1 MYMARAPHLP
11 GTGIVTITPS
21 GSFDP
26 AKTPGLFR
34 LVFPSVMLPMF
45 MAVSDSTIVASAVP
59 AMAASLGDVERV
71 SWVVVAYLVA
81 ATIAAPVY
89 GYLGDVFGRRR
100 LMFLALTLF
109 MGASVLCA
117 LAPSVLWLAAAR
129 VLQGF
134 GGGGLMSLSQALIGE
149 VVPPRQRGHYQS
161 YLATVATVS
170 SVFGPVAGG
179 FLTEHLGWKSIFLI
193 NLPLGVVAF
202 LLVFRIQHRPGVRH
216 EQWSF
221 DTPGLLYFVS
231 FIAPILIAM
240 EQLRHFDPSTAPQ
253 VIALFAVA
261 GLALFLLLRRER
273 VAPAPLL
280 PMALLAQPVIWRANG
295 LAACHGASLTA
306 LVAFLPI
313 YLRVA
318 HGLSASQMGLM
329 LLPISIGIGVGSIIT
344 GRLVTRTGQTM
355 IFPSWGLMGATLGL
369 LVFAL
374 FGAAVTMT
382 QLLVV
387 LTISSLFMGTVMAVV
402 QVTVQTA
409 AGRKALGTAAGSIQ
423 FSRTVGAAFGTAL
436 LGSILFATLAFTDPE
451 APVIFARL
459 VDSGAAAL
467 ADLSPARRMAIT
479 DDIALAFRL
488 AFLLIPLFTGVGVLL
503 AWTNPSRRI

>member
-1 MYMARAPHLP
+1 M
-11 GTGIVTITPS
+11 TIIPS

-26 AKTPGLFR
+26 AKTPGLFK

-45 MAVSDSTIVASAVP
+45 MAVSDSTIVASALP

-100 LMFLALTLF
+100 LMFFALALF

-170 SVFGPVAGG
+170 AVFGPVAGG

-193 NLPLGVVAF
+193 NLPLGLVACG
-202 LLVFRIQHRPGVRH
+202 LMFRIPHRAGVRH

-221 DTPGLLYFVS
+221 DTPGLFYFVS
-231 FIAPILIAM
+231 FIAPVLIAM
-240 EQLRHFDPSTAPQ
+240 EQLRRFDPSTAPQ
-253 VIALFAVA
+253 AIALFALA
-261 GLALFLLLRRER
+261 ALALVLLLRRER
-273 VAPAPLL
+273 VAAAPLL
-280 PMALLAQPVIWRANG
+280 PLGLLAQPVIWRANG
-295 LAACHGASLTA
+295 LAVCHGATLTA

-313 YLRVA
+313 YLRVT
-318 HGLSASQMGLM
+318 HGLSASQMGL
-329 LLPISIGIGVGSIIT
+329 LLVPISIGIGVGSIIT
-344 GRLVTRTGQTM
+344 GRLVTRTGRTM
-355 IFPSWGLMGATLGL
+355 IFPSWGLSGATVCL
-369 LVFAL
+369 LIFAL
-374 FGAAVTMT
+374 FGAAMT
-382 QLLVV
+382 LTQVMVV
-387 LTISSLFMGTVMAVV
+387 LTAGSLFMGTVMAVV
-402 QVTVQTA
+402 QVTVQSA
-409 AGRKALGTAAGSIQ
+409 AGRKALGTAAGSVQ

-436 LGSILFATLAFTDPE
+436 LGSILFATLAFADPD
-451 APVIFARL
+451 APAMFGKL
-459 VDSGAAAL
+459 VDTGAAAF
-467 ADLSPARRMAIT
+467 AVLSPARQTAIT
-479 DDIALAFRL
+479 EAIAFAFRL
-488 AFLLIPLFTGVGVLL
+488 AFVILPLFTGIGVLL
-503 AWTNPSRRI
+503 ALTNPSRRI

>member
-1 MYMARAPHLP
+1 M
-11 GTGIVTITPS
+11 TIIPS

-26 AKTPGLFR
+26 AKTPGLFK

-45 MAVSDSTIVASAVP
+45 MAVSDSTIVASALP

-109 MGASVLCA
+109 MSASVLCA

-170 SVFGPVAGG
+170 AVFGPVAGG
-179 FLTEHLGWKSIFLI
+179 FLTEHLGWKSIFLV
-193 NLPLGVVAF
+193 NLPLGLMAF
-202 LLVFRIQHRPGVRH
+202 ALMFRIPHRAGVRH

-221 DTPGLLYFVS
+221 DTPGLLWFIS

-253 VIALFAVA
+253 VIALFALA
-261 GLALFLLLRRER
+261 GLALVLLLRRER
-273 VAPAPLL
+273 VAAAPLL
-280 PMALLAQPVIWRANG
+280 PIGLLAQPVIWRANG
-295 LAACHGASLTA
+295 MAACHGATLTA

-313 YLRVA
+313 YLRVT
-318 HGLSASQMGLM
+318 HGMSASQMGL
-329 LLPISIGIGVGSIIT
+329 LLVPISIGIGVGSIVT
-344 GRLVTRTGQTM
+344 GRLVTRTGRTM
-355 IFPSWGLMGATLGL
+355 IFPTWGLAGSTVCL
-369 LVFAL
+369 LIFAL
-374 FGAAVTMT
+374 FSAAMSLT
-382 QLLVV
+382 QVMVV
-387 LTISSLFMGTVMAVV
+387 LTAASLFMGTVMAVV
-402 QVTVQTA
+402 QVTVQSA
-409 AGRKALGTAAGSIQ
+409 AGRKALGTAAGSVQ

-436 LGSILFATLAFTDPE
+436 LGSILFATLGFADPD
-451 APVIFARL
+451 APAMFGKL
-459 VDSGAAAL
+459 VDTGAAAF
-467 ADLSPARRMAIT
+467 AVLSPARQTAIT
-479 DDIALAFRL
+479 EAITFAFRL
-488 AFLLIPLFTGVGVLL
+488 AFVILPLFTGIGVVL

>member
-1 MYMARAPHLP
+1 M
-11 GTGIVTITPS
+11 TIIPS

-26 AKTPGLFR
+26 AKTPGLFK

-45 MAVSDSTIVASAVP
+45 MAVSDSTIVASALP

-100 LMFLALTLF
+100 LMFFALTLF
-109 MGASVLCA
+109 MSASVLCA
-117 LAPSVLWLAAAR
+117 LAPSVLLLAAAR

-170 SVFGPVAGG
+170 AVFGPVAGG

-193 NLPLGVVAF
+193 NLPLGLMAF
-202 LLVFRIQHRPGVRH
+202 ALMFRIPHRAGVRH

-221 DTPGLLYFVS
+221 DTPGLLWFVS

-253 VIALFAVA
+253 VIALFALA
-261 GLALFLLLRRER
+261 ALALVLLLRRER
-273 VAPAPLL
+273 VAAAPLL
-280 PMALLAQPVIWRANG
+280 PIGLLAQPVIWRANG
-295 LAACHGASLTA
+295 MAACHGATLTA

-313 YLRVA
+313 YLRVT
-318 HGLSASQMGLM
+318 HGMSASQMGL
-329 LLPISIGIGVGSIIT
+329 LLVPISIGIGVGSIVT
-344 GRLVTRTGQTM
+344 GRLVTRTGRTM
-355 IFPSWGLMGATLGL
+355 IYPTWGLAGSTVCL
-369 LVFAL
+369 LIFAL
-374 FGAAVTMT
+374 FSTAMT
-382 QLLVV
+382 LTQVMVV
-387 LTISSLFMGTVMAVV
+387 LTAASLFMGTVMAVV
-402 QVTVQTA
+402 QVTVQSA
-409 AGRKALGTAAGSIQ
+409 AGRKALGTAAGSVQ

-436 LGSILFATLAFTDPE
+436 LGSILFATLTFADPD
-451 APVIFARL
+451 APAMFGKL
-459 VDSGAAAL
+459 VDTGAAAF
-467 ADLSPARRMAIT
+467 AVLSPARQAAIT
-479 DDIALAFRL
+479 EAIALAFRL
-488 AFLLIPLFTGVGVLL
+488 AFVILPLFTGIGVLL
-503 AWTNPSRRI
+503 AFTNPSRRI

>member
-1 MYMARAPHLP
+1 M
-11 GTGIVTITPS
+11 TPS

-26 AKTPGLFR
+26 AKTPGLFK

-45 MAVSDSTIVASAVP
+45 LAVSDQTIVASALP

-117 LAPSVLWLAAAR
+117 LAPTVMWLAAAR

-179 FLTEHLGWKSIFLI
+179 FLTEHLGWKSIFLV

-202 LLVFRIQHRPGVRH
+202 LLVFRIQHRQGVRH

-221 DTPGLLYFVS
+221 DTPGLFYFVS

-240 EQLRHFDPSTAPQ
+240 EQLRHFDPSIAPQ

-261 GLALFLLLRRER
+261 GLALALLLRRER
-273 VAPAPLL
+273 VAAAPLL
-280 PMALLAQPVIWRANG
+280 PMALLTQPVIWRANG
-295 LAACHGASLTA
+295 LAACHGAALTA

-329 LLPISIGIGVGSIIT
+329 LLPVSIGIGVGSIVT
-344 GRLVTRTGQTM
+344 GRLVTRTGATM
-355 IFPSWGLMGATLGL
+355 IFPSWGLIGATLGL

-374 FGAAVTMT
+374 FSAAMTMP
-382 QLLVV
+382 QMLVV
-387 LTISSLFMGTVMAVV
+387 LIVSSLFMGTVMAVV

-436 LGSILFATLAFTDPE
+436 LGSILFATLALSDPE
-451 APVIFARL
+451 APVMFGKL
-459 VDSGAAAL
+459 VDAGAGAL
-467 ADLSPARRMAIT
+467 AELSPARQTAIS
-479 DDIALAFRL
+479 DDIAFAFRL
-488 AFLLIPLFTGVGVLL
+488 AFLLVPLFTSIGAVL

>member
-1 MYMARAPHLP
+1 MS
-11 GTGIVTITPS
+11 TIPS

-45 MAVSDSTIVASAVP
+45 MAVSDQTIVASALP

-81 ATIAAPVY
+81 ATIAAPLY

-100 LMFLALTLF
+100 LMFFALGLF
-109 MGASVLCA
+109 MGASALCA

-179 FLTEHLGWKSIFLI
+179 FLTEHLGWKSIFLV
-193 NLPLGVVAF
+193 NLPLGVVAI
-202 LLVFRIQHRPGVRH
+202 LLVFRIQNRPGVRH

-221 DTPGLLYFVS
+221 DTPGLLYFIS
-231 FIAPILIAM
+231 FIAPVLIAL
-240 EQLRHFDPSTAPQ
+240 EQLRHFDPNTAPQ

-261 GLALFLLLRRER
+261 IFALVLLLRRER
-273 VAPAPLL
+273 VAAAPLL
-280 PMALLAQPVIWRANG
+280 PMALLGQPIIWRANG
-295 LAACHGASLTA
+295 LAACHGAALTS
-306 LVAFLPI
+306 LVAFLPL
-313 YLRVA
+313 YLRVV

-329 LLPISIGIGVGSIIT
+329 LLPVSIGIGVGSILT
-344 GRLVTRTGQTM
+344 GRFVTRTGHTM
-355 IFPSWGLMGATLGL
+355 IFPSFGLIGATAFL
-369 LVFAL
+369 LIFTF
-374 FGAAVTMT
+374 FGAEMTMT
-382 QLLVV
+382 QLMAV
-387 LTISSLFMGTVMAVV
+387 LSVSSLFMGTVMAVV

-409 AGRKALGTAAGSIQ
+409 AGRKALGAAAGSIQ

-436 LGSILFATLAFTDPE
+436 LGSILFAAITLSDPE
-451 APVIFARL
+451 APAIFARL
-459 VDSGAAAL
+459 IESGASAL
-467 ADLSPARRMAIT
+467 ADLSPARKAAVSET
-479 DDIALAFRL
+479 IAFAFKL
-488 AFLLIPLFTGVGVLL
+488 AFLLTPLFTGIGVIL

>member
-1 MYMARAPHLP
+1 M
-11 GTGIVTITPS
+11 TTIPS

-26 AKTPGLFR
+26 AKTAGLFK

-45 MAVSDSTIVASAVP
+45 MAVSDSTMVASALP

-100 LMFLALTLF
+100 LMFFALALF

-170 SVFGPVAGG
+170 AVFGPVAGG
-179 FLTEHLGWKSIFLI
+179 LLTEHLGWKSIFLV
-193 NLPLGVVAF
+193 NLPLG
-202 LLVFRIQHRPGVRH
+202 LLAYALMFRIPHRAGVRH

-221 DTPGLLYFVS
+221 DGQGLFYFVS

-240 EQLRHFDPSTAPQ
+240 EQLRHFDPSTAP
-253 VIALFAVA
+253 VVVGLLALA
-261 GLALFLLLRRER
+261 GLALVLLLRRER

-280 PMALLAQPVIWRANG
+280 PIGLLSQPVIWRSNG
-295 LAACHGASLTA
+295 MAACHGATLTA

-313 YLRVA
+313 YLRVT
-318 HGLSASQMGLM
+318 HGLSASQMGL
-329 LLPISIGIGVGSIIT
+329 LLTPISISIGVGSIIT
-344 GRLVTRTGQTM
+344 GRLVTRTGRTM
-355 IFPSWGLMGATLGL
+355 IFPAWGLIGATLCL
-369 LVFAL
+369 LTFAL
-374 FGAAVTMT
+374 FGAAMT
-382 QLLVV
+382 LWQAMTLLTAASFF
-387 LTISSLFMGTVMAVV
+387 LGTVMAVV
-402 QVTVQTA
+402 QVTVQSA
-409 AGRKALGTAAGSIQ
+409 AGRKALGTAAGSVQ

-436 LGSILFATLAFTDPE
+436 LGSILFATLAFVDPQ
-451 APVIFARL
+451 APELFGKL
-459 VDSGAAAL
+459 VDMGAAAM
-467 ADLSPARRMAIT
+467 AMLSPARQTVISDT
-479 DDIALAFRL
+479 IASAFRL
-488 AFLLIPLFTGVGVLL
+488 AFLILPFFTGVGVLL

>member
-1 MYMARAPHLP
+1 M
-11 GTGIVTITPS
+11 TTIPS

-26 AKTPGLFR
+26 AKTAGLFK

-45 MAVSDSTIVASAVP
+45 MAVSDSTMVASALP

-100 LMFLALTLF
+100 LMFFALALF

-170 SVFGPVAGG
+170 AVFGPVAGG
-179 FLTEHLGWKSIFLI
+179 LLTEHLGWKSIFLV
-193 NLPLGVVAF
+193 NLPLG
-202 LLVFRIQHRPGVRH
+202 LLAYALMFRIPHRAGVRH

-221 DTPGLLYFVS
+221 DGQGLFYFVS

-240 EQLRHFDPSTAPQ
+240 EQLRHFDPSTAPL
-253 VIALFAVA
+253 VIALFALA
-261 GLALFLLLRRER
+261 GLALVLLLRRER
-273 VAPAPLL
+273 VAAAPLL
-280 PMALLAQPVIWRANG
+280 PIGLLAQPVIWRANG
-295 LAACHGASLTA
+295 MAACHGATLTA

-313 YLRVA
+313 YLRVT
-318 HGLSASQMGLM
+318 HGMSASQMGL
-329 LLPISIGIGVGSIIT
+329 LLVPISIGIGVGSIVT
-344 GRLVTRTGQTM
+344 GRLVTRTGRTM
-355 IFPSWGLMGATLGL
+355 IFPTWGLAGSTVCL
-369 LVFAL
+369 LIFAL
-374 FGAAVTMT
+374 FSASMT
-382 QLLVV
+382 LTQVMVV
-387 LTISSLFMGTVMAVV
+387 LTAASLSMGTVMAVV
-402 QVTVQTA
+402 QVTVQSA
-409 AGRKALGTAAGSIQ
+409 AGRKALGTAAGSVQ

-436 LGSILFATLAFTDPE
+436 LGSILFATLAFADPD
-451 APVIFARL
+451 APAMFGKL
-459 VDSGAAAL
+459 VDSGAAAF
-467 ADLSPARRMAIT
+467 AVLSPARQTAIT
-479 DDIALAFRL
+479 EAIAFAFRL
-488 AFLLIPLFTGVGVLL
+488 AFVILPLFTGVGVVL

>member
-1 MYMARAPHLP
+1 M
-11 GTGIVTITPS
+11 TIIPS

-26 AKTPGLFR
+26 AKTPGLFK

-45 MAVSDSTIVASAVP
+45 LAVSDSTIVASALP
-59 AMAASLGDVERV
+59 AMAASLGDVERI
-71 SWVVVAYLVA
+71 SWVVVAYLVS

-129 VLQGF
+129 MLQGF

-170 SVFGPVAGG
+170 AVFGPVAGG
-179 FLTEHLGWKSIFLI
+179 FLTEHLGWKSIFLV
-193 NLPLGVVAF
+193 NLPLGLLAF
-202 LLVFRIQHRPGVRH
+202 ALMFRIPHRAGVRH

-221 DTPGLLYFVS
+221 DAPGLLYFVS

-240 EQLRHFDPSTAPQ
+240 EQLRHFDPSTATQ
-253 VIALFAVA
+253 VIALFALA
-261 GLALFLLLRRER
+261 GLALVMLLRRER

-280 PMALLAQPVIWRANG
+280 PMALLAQPVIWRSNG
-295 LAACHGASLTA
+295 MAACHGATLTA

-313 YLRVA
+313 YLRVT
-318 HGLSASQMGLM
+318 HGLSASQMGL
-329 LLPISIGIGVGSIIT
+329 LLVPISIGIGVGSIIT
-344 GRLVTRTGQTM
+344 GRLVTRTGRTM
-355 IFPSWGLMGATLGL
+355 IFPIWGLAGSTVCL

-374 FGAAVTMT
+374 FSAAMT
-382 QLLVV
+382 LTQVMVV
-387 LTISSLFMGTVMAVV
+387 LTAASLFMGTVMAVV
-402 QVTVQTA
+402 QVTVQSA
-409 AGRKALGTAAGSIQ
+409 AGRKALGTAAGSVQ

-436 LGSILFATLAFTDPE
+436 LGSTLFATLAFADPD
-451 APVIFARL
+451 APAMFGRL
-459 VDSGAAAL
+459 VDAGVAAFAV
-467 ADLSPARRMAIT
+467 LSPDRQTAIT
-479 DDIALAFRL
+479 EAIAFAFRL
-488 AFLLIPLFTGVGVLL
+488 AFVILPLFTGIGVVL
-503 AWTNPSRRI
+503 ALTNPSRRI

>member
-1 MYMARAPHLP
+1 MS
-11 GTGIVTITPS
+11 TIPS
-21 GSFDP
+21 GAFDP

-34 LVFPSVMLPMF
+34 MVFPSVMLPMF
-45 MAVSDSTIVASAVP
+45 LAVSDQTIVASALP

-81 ATIAAPVY
+81 ATIAAPLY

-100 LMFLALTLF
+100 LMFFALGLF
-109 MGASVLCA
+109 MSASVLCA

-179 FLTEHLGWKSIFLI
+179 FLTEHLGWKSIFLV
-193 NLPLGVVAF
+193 NLPLGVVAI
-202 LLVFRIQHRPGVRH
+202 LLMFRIQHRPGVRH

-221 DTPGLLYFVS
+221 DTPGLFYFIS
-231 FIAPILIAM
+231 FIAPVLIAM

-261 GLALFLLLRRER
+261 GLSLLLLLRRER

-280 PMALLAQPVIWRANG
+280 PIALLSQPVIWRANA
-295 LAACHGASLTA
+295 LAACHGAALTS

-313 YLRVA
+313 YLRVI
-318 HGLSASQMGLM
+318 HGLSASQTGLM
-329 LLPISIGIGVGSIIT
+329 LLPISIGIGVGSIVT
-344 GRLVTRTGQTM
+344 GRLVTRTGRTM
-355 IFPSWGLMGATLGL
+355 VFPSWGLVGATLFL
-369 LVFAL
+369 LIFTQ
-374 FGAAVTMT
+374 FGAAMT
-382 QLLVV
+382 ITELLVV
-387 LTISSLFMGTVMAVV
+387 LTLASVFMGTVMSVV

-409 AGRKALGTAAGSIQ
+409 AGRRALGAAAGSIQ

-436 LGSILFATLAFTDPE
+436 LGSILFATLTLRDSE
-451 APVIFARL
+451 APAIFARL
-459 VDSGAAAL
+459 VESGASAL
-467 ADLSPARRMAIT
+467 ADIPAARAAAVNETIT
-479 DDIALAFRL
+479 FAFRL
-488 AFLLIPLFTGVGVLL
+488 AFLLTPIFTGVGIAL

>member
-1 MYMARAPHLP
+1 MS
-11 GTGIVTITPS
+11 TIPS
-21 GSFDP
+21 GAFDP

-34 LVFPSVMLPMF
+34 MVFPSVMLPMF
-45 MAVSDSTIVASAVP
+45 LAVSDQTIVASALP

-81 ATIAAPVY
+81 ATIAAPLY

-100 LMFLALTLF
+100 LMFFALGLF
-109 MGASVLCA
+109 MSASVLCA

-179 FLTEHLGWKSIFLI
+179 FLTEHLGWKSIFLV
-193 NLPLGVVAF
+193 NLPLGVVAI
-202 LLVFRIQHRPGVRH
+202 LLMFRIQHRPGVRH

-221 DTPGLLYFVS
+221 DAPGLFYFIS
-231 FIAPILIAM
+231 FIAPVLIAM

-261 GLALFLLLRRER
+261 GLALLLLLRRER

-280 PMALLAQPVIWRANG
+280 PIALLSQPVIWRANA
-295 LAACHGASLTA
+295 LAACHGAALTS

-313 YLRVA
+313 YLRVI
-318 HGLSASQMGLM
+318 HGLSASQTGLM
-329 LLPISIGIGVGSIIT
+329 LLPISIGIGIGSIVT
-344 GRLVTRTGQTM
+344 GRLVTRTGRTM
-355 IFPSWGLMGATLGL
+355 VFPSWGLVGATLFL
-369 LVFAL
+369 LIFTQ
-374 FGAAVTMT
+374 FGAAMT
-382 QLLVV
+382 ITELLVV
-387 LTISSLFMGTVMAVV
+387 LTLASVFMGTVMAVV

-409 AGRKALGTAAGSIQ
+409 AGRRALGAAAGSIQ

-436 LGSILFATLAFTDPE
+436 LGSILFATLTLRDPE
-451 APVIFARL
+451 APAIFARL
-459 VDSGAAAL
+459 VESGASAL
-467 ADLSPARRMAIT
+467 ADIPAARAAAVTETIT
-479 DDIALAFRL
+479 FAFRL
-488 AFLLIPLFTGVGVLL
+488 AFLLTPIFTGVGIAL

>member
-1 MYMARAPHLP
+1 MS
-11 GTGIVTITPS
+11 TIPS
-21 GSFDP
+21 GAFDP

-34 LVFPSVMLPMF
+34 MVFPSVMLPMF
-45 MAVSDSTIVASAVP
+45 LAVSDQTIVASALP

-81 ATIAAPVY
+81 ATIAAPLY

-100 LMFLALTLF
+100 LMFFALGLF
-109 MGASVLCA
+109 MSASVLCA

-179 FLTEHLGWKSIFLI
+179 FLTEHLGWKSIFLV
-193 NLPLGVVAF
+193 NLPLGVVAI
-202 LLVFRIQHRPGVRH
+202 LLMFRIQHRPGVRH

-221 DTPGLLYFVS
+221 DAPGLFYFIS
-231 FIAPILIAM
+231 FIAPVLIAM

-261 GLALFLLLRRER
+261 GLALLLLLRRER

-280 PMALLAQPVIWRANG
+280 PIALLSQPVIWRANA
-295 LAACHGASLTA
+295 LAACHGAALTS

-313 YLRVA
+313 YLRVI
-318 HGLSASQMGLM
+318 HGLSASQTGLM
-329 LLPISIGIGVGSIIT
+329 LLPISIGIGVGSIVT
-344 GRLVTRTGQTM
+344 GRLVTRTGRTM
-355 IFPSWGLMGATLGL
+355 VYPSWGLVGATTFL
-369 LVFAL
+369 LIFTQ
-374 FGAAVTMT
+374 FGAAMTIT
-382 QLLVV
+382 QLLAA
-387 LTISSLFMGTVMAVV
+387 LTLASLFMGTVMSVV

-409 AGRKALGTAAGSIQ
+409 AGRRALGAAAGSIQ

-436 LGSILFATLAFTDPE
+436 LGSILFATLTLRDPE
-451 APVIFARL
+451 APAIFARL
-459 VDSGAAAL
+459 VESGASAL
-467 ADLSPARRMAIT
+467 ADIPAARAAAVT
-479 DDIALAFRL
+479 ETLTFAFRL
-488 AFLLIPLFTGVGVLL
+488 AFLLTPIFTGVGIAL

>member
-1 MYMARAPHLP
+1 M
-11 GTGIVTITPS
+11 TITPS

-26 AKTPGLFR
+26 AKTPGLFK

-45 MAVSDSTIVASAVP
+45 MAVSDSTIVASALP

-149 VVPPRQRGHYQS
+149 VVPPRQRGHYQG

-179 FLTEHLGWKSIFLI
+179 FLTEHLGWKSIFLV
-193 NLPLGVVAF
+193 NLPLGLVAF
-202 LLVFRIQHRPGVRH
+202 ALVFRIQHRPGVRH

-221 DTPGLLYFVS
+221 DTPGLFYFVS
-231 FIAPILIAM
+231 FIAPVLIAM
-240 EQLRHFDPSTAPQ
+240 EQLRHFDSSSAPLA
-253 VIALFAVA
+253 ITLFAVS
-261 GLALFLLLRRER
+261 GLALILLLRRER
-273 VAPAPLL
+273 KAPAPLL
-280 PMALLAQPVIWRANG
+280 PMALLTLPPIWRANG
-295 LAACHGASLTA
+295 LAACHGAALTA

-329 LLPISIGIGVGSIIT
+329 LLPVSIGIGVGSITT
-344 GRLVTRTGQTM
+344 GRFVTRTGRTM
-355 IFPSWGLMGATLGL
+355 IFPSWGLIGATLGL

-374 FGAAVTMT
+374 FSAAMT
-382 QLLVV
+382 LMQLLVV
-387 LTISSLFMGTVMAVV
+387 LSVSSLFMGTVMAVV

-409 AGRKALGTAAGSIQ
+409 AGRKALGTAAGSVQ

-436 LGSILFATLAFTDPE
+436 LGTVLFATLAFSDPQG
-451 APVIFARL
+451 PVIFAKL
-459 VDSGAAAL
+459 VDVGAAAL
-467 ADLSPARRMAIT
+467 SDLSPERQKAIS
-479 DDIALAFRL
+479 DEVAFAFRL
-488 AFLLIPLFTGVGVLL
+488 AFLLIPVFTGVGALL
-503 AWTNPSRRI
+503 AWSNPSRRV

>member
-1 MYMARAPHLP
+1 M
-11 GTGIVTITPS
+11 TITPS

-26 AKTPGLFR
+26 AKTAGLFW
-34 LVFPSVMLPMF
+34 LIFPSVMLPMF
-45 MAVSDSTIVASAVP
+45 LAGSDQTIVASALP
-59 AMAASLGDVERV
+59 AMAASLGDVERI

-109 MGASVLCA
+109 MGASALCA

-149 VVPPRQRGHYQS
+149 VVPPRQRGHYQG

-179 FLTEHLGWKSIFLI
+179 FLTEHLGWESIFLV
-193 NLPLGVVAF
+193 NLPLGLVAF
-202 LLVFRIQHRPGVRH
+202 ALVFRIQHRPGVRH

-240 EQLRHFDPSTAPQ
+240 EQLRQFDPATAPQ

-261 GLALFLLLRRER
+261 GLALVLLLRRER
-273 VAPAPLL
+273 RTPAPLL
-280 PMALLAQPVIWRANG
+280 PMDLLTQPVIWRANG
-295 LAACHGASLTA
+295 LAACHGAALTS

-318 HGLSASQMGLM
+318 HGLSATQMGLM
-329 LLPISIGIGVGSIIT
+329 LLPVSIGIGVGSILT
-344 GRLVTRTGQTM
+344 GRFVTRTGLTM
-355 IFPSWGLMGATLGL
+355 TFPSWGLIGATIGL
-369 LVFAL
+369 LIFAL
-374 FGAAVTMT
+374 FSADMT
-382 QLLVV
+382 IRQILLV
-387 LTISSLFMGTVMAVV
+387 LTISSLAMGTVMAVV
-402 QVTVQTA
+402 QVTIQTA
-409 AGRKALGTAAGSIQ
+409 AGRKALGAAAGSVQ
-423 FSRTVGAAFGTAL
+423 FSRTVGAALGTAL
-436 LGSILFATLAFTDPE
+436 LGSILFATLAFADPE
-451 APVIFARL
+451 APAIFARL
-459 VDSGAAAL
+459 VDLGADAL
-467 ADLSPARRMAIT
+467 VGLSPARQKVIS
-479 DDIALAFRL
+479 DEIAVAFRL
-488 AFLLIPLFTGVGVLL
+488 AFLLVPLFTGVGALL
-503 AWTNPSRRI
+503 AWSNPSRRI

>member
-1 MYMARAPHLP
+1 M
-11 GTGIVTITPS
+11 TIIPS

-26 AKTPGLFR
+26 AKTPGLFK

-45 MAVSDSTIVASAVP
+45 MAVSDSTIVASALP

-100 LMFLALTLF
+100 LMFFALTLF

-170 SVFGPVAGG
+170 AVFGPVAGG
-179 FLTEHLGWKSIFLI
+179 FLTEHLGWKSIFLV
-193 NLPLGVVAF
+193 NLPLGLMAF
-202 LLVFRIQHRPGVRH
+202 ALMFRIPHRAGVRH

-221 DTPGLLYFVS
+221 DTPGLLWFVS

-240 EQLRHFDPSTAPQ
+240 EQLRHFDPSIAPQ
-253 VIALFAVA
+253 VIALFALA
-261 GLALFLLLRRER
+261 GLALVLLLRRER
-273 VAPAPLL
+273 VAAAPLL
-280 PMALLAQPVIWRANG
+280 PIGLLAQPVIWRANG
-295 LAACHGASLTA
+295 MAACHGATLTA

-313 YLRVA
+313 YLRVT
-318 HGLSASQMGLM
+318 HGMSASQMGL
-329 LLPISIGIGVGSIIT
+329 LLVPISIGIGVGSIFT
-344 GRLVTRTGQTM
+344 GRLVTRTGRTM
-355 IFPSWGLMGATLGL
+355 IFPTWGLAGSTVCL
-369 LVFAL
+369 LIFAL
-374 FGAAVTMT
+374 FSASMT
-382 QLLVV
+382 LTQVMVV
-387 LTISSLFMGTVMAVV
+387 LTAASLFMGTVMAVV
-402 QVTVQTA
+402 QVTVQSA
-409 AGRKALGTAAGSIQ
+409 AGRKALGTAAGSVQ

-436 LGSILFATLAFTDPE
+436 LGSILFATLAFADPD
-451 APVIFARL
+451 APAMFGKL
-459 VDSGAAAL
+459 VDTGAAAF
-467 ADLSPARRMAIT
+467 AVLSPERQMVIAEAI
-479 DDIALAFRL
+479 AFAFRL
-488 AFLLIPLFTGVGVLL
+488 AFVILPLFTAVGVVL
-503 AWTNPSRRI
+503 AVTNPSRRI